1 MNSQDTPTQTSRQ
14 VSLDDVEPRW
24 FAVYTRYKREK
35 MVDRRLR
42 DKGIEVYL
50 PLRHVTRHYTRKVKQ
65 LELPL
70 ISCYIFAKIVKHE
83 YVPVLEDPDVV
94 QFIRFN
100 RELIAIPQEEIDI
113 IRRVVGEELEGL
125 QVEPRSYRVGDT
137 VEIIGGDLT
146 GLRGRLID
154 KDGSKL
160 FLVAL
165 ERTGLDLQ
173 WRVDPKFLRR
183 VPGRQSGLY

>member
-1 MNSQDTPTQTSRQ
+1 MNSQDTPVHTSHQ
-14 VSLDDVEPRW
+14 LSLDDVEPRW

-35 MVDRRLR
+35 MVHKRLR
-42 DKGIEVYL
+42 DKGIESYL
-50 PLRHVTRHYTRKVKQ
+50 PLKQVTRHYTRKVKH

-70 ISCYIFAKIVKHE
+70 ISCYIFTKIVKNQ

-94 QFIRFN
+94 QFIRFD
-100 RELIAIPQEEIDI
+100 REMIAIPQAEIDI
-113 IRRVVGEELEGL
+113 IRRVVGEELADL
-125 QVEPRSYRVGDT
+125 RIEPRAYRVGDS
-137 VEIIGGDLT
+137 VEIIGGELT
-146 GLRGRLID
+146 GLRGRLIN

-173 WRVDPKFLRR
+173 WHVDPKYLRR
-183 VPGRQSGLY
+183 VPGR